1 MNNSTQQALLTYLE
15 EQKEQT
21 QSSLTSQNHTN
32 WYWKSGNHFKDS
44 ELQLT
49 NSQVDFFI
57 TNGEKRSEELK
68 DRLEWLEL
76 QIKNVKFSE
85 RLERIKNNL
94 TEEQQL
100 PIGMKQASS
109 KEALNHLFNKNNK
122 NK

>member
-1 MNNSTQQALLTYLE
+1 MLNSKEQALLTYLE
-15 EQKEQT
+15 EQREQT

-32 WYWKSGNHFKDS
+32 WYWKSGNYFKDA

-76 QIKNVKFSE
+76 QIENVKFSE
-85 RLERIKNNL
+85 RLERI
-94 TEEQQL
+94 Q
-100 PIGMKQASS
+100 
-109 KEALNHLFNKNNK
+109 NNK